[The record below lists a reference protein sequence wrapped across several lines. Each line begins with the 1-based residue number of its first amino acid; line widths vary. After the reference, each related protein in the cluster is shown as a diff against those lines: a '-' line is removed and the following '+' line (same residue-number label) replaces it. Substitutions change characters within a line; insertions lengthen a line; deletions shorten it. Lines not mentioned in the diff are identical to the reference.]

1 MKILKDRQYNS
12 MQGRLAKLEEDI
24 SKAGIIINDIEKGVL
39 DRTYDSILLG
49 DNPLAASLIMMRAN
63 IKKVKEEENERKWA
77 TEGLAKFADILREN
91 AEDVQTLSYQVI
103 SNLVKYLNANQGGVF
118 VLKDEDK
125 ADIHISL
132 EACYAF
138 ERRKFLKKKIDIKEG
153 MVGQCFF
160 EKESMYLT
168 DIPKDYVSIS
178 SGLGESNP
186 KFLLLTPIRAD
197 DEVYGVIEIASFLP
211 FKPFMISFVE
221 KLCESVAASLKIAR
235 INERTKL
242 LLLNAQSLAENMQN
256 QEGELKQYIQE
267 LHLVQESLKQKDEQN
282 HQIIQQLKQSYET
295 ILQQSAEREKALKK
309 TKEELIRKLTGN
321 NVLIDLAGRQRML
334 SQKIGFYTEAIVR
347 GNMKQIDLLSS
358 AIEMYEHSLFVIK
371 NGGVPM
377 GMTVDEILEKADA
390 ELLPFIEK
398 IESLWNIY
406 KSAANRIIN
415 LAKKLDGSEQRQTLL
430 EEHII
435 IIEENGE
442 TLLKLSNDLLLKCI
456 LQNKLSIL
464 STYK

>member
-12 MQGRLAKLEEDI
+12 MQGRLSKLEEDI
-24 SKAGIIINDIEKGVL
+24 SKAGIIINDIEKGLL

-49 DNPLAASLIMMRAN
+49 DNPLAVSLLMMRAN
-63 IKKVKEEENERKWA
+63 IKKVKEEENERKW
-77 TEGLAKFADILREN
+77 TSEGLAKFADILREN

-125 ADIHISL
+125 TDIHISL

-186 KFLLLTPIRAD
+186 KFLLLTPIKAD
-197 DEVYGVIEIASFLP
+197 EEVYGVIEIASFQAI
-211 FKPFMISFVE
+211 KPYMISFVE
-221 KLCESVAASLKIAR
+221 KLCESMAASLKIAR

-242 LLLNAQSLAENMQN
+242 LLLSAQNLAENMQN

-267 LHLVQESLKQKDEQN
+267 LHLVQETLKQKDEQN
-282 HQIIQQLKQSYET
+282 HQTIHQLKQSYEA

-358 AIEMYEHSLFVIK
+358 AIEMYEHSLYVIK

-377 GMTVDEILEKADA
+377 GMTVDEVLEPADK

-398 IESLWNIY
+398 IESLWNVY
-406 KSAANRIIN
+406 KGAANRIIN